1 MKTWQKLKASQQLKN
16 NLKTRTQVIDA
27 IRLFFKWQNY
37 LEVETPILVNAPSTE
52 SNIDFFQTRI
62 SFIDNK
68 KKQAFLISSPEF
80 AMKKLLSSYPV
91 NMFQITKS
99 FRNHEGISST
109 HNHEFTILE
118 WYHVQADYTDVMVDF
133 ENLVKFIFGLIQGKL
148 TLVYQQNKW
157 QVKGF
162 NQIRSV
168 KLTYLDQEIDLTP
181 PWERLSVKEAFETY
195 ADVDEETLLDKIKLM
210 QKAVSKGYHQITS
223 WEEAFDQILLNEVEP
238 NLGQGRPTILY
249 DYPIQ
254 LGAYAQAKKTD
265 PRYAERFE
273 VFINGLELGNAFSEI
288 TDAKTQADVMDK
300 DANERQKLSKQLLPI
315 DKDFLVAMTQG
326 LPKVA
331 GIAVGIDRLVMLFT
345 NTDKIEDVIMF
356 PVKDMFI
363 SQTKK

>member
-1 MKTWQKLKASQQLKN
+1 MKTWQKLKTSKKLKR
-16 NLKTRTQVIDA
+16 NLKTRAQVIDA
-27 IRLFFKWQNY
+27 IRLFFKWQKY

-62 SFIDNK
+62 SFIDSK
-68 KKQAFLISSPEF
+68 KRQAFLISSPEF
-80 AMKKLLSSYPV
+80 AMKKLLASYPT

-99 FRNHEGISST
+99 FRNHEGVSST

-118 WYHVQADYTDVMVDF
+118 WYHVDADYTDVMVDF
-133 ENLVKFIFGLIQGKL
+133 ENLVKFIFGFINQHISL
-148 TLVYQQNKW
+148 TYKDNKW

-162 NQIRSV
+162 DEVREV
-168 KLTYLDQEIDLTP
+168 KLTYLGQEIDLTP
-181 PWERLSVKEAFETY
+181 PWERLSVKEAFLKY

-210 QKAVSKGYHQITS
+210 QKAIAKGYRQITS

-238 NLGQGRPTILY
+238 NLGQGKPTILY

-288 TDAKTQADVMDK
+288 TDPKTQAEVMDK
-300 DANERQKLSKQLLPI
+300 DANERQKLGKQLLPI
-315 DKDFLVAMTQG
+315 DEDFLTAMTAG
-326 LPKVA
+326 LPKVS
-331 GIAVGIDRLVMLFT
+331 GIAVGVDRLVMLFAD
-345 NTDKIEDVIMF
+345 TDKIEDVIMF

-363 SQTKK
+363 KDRK